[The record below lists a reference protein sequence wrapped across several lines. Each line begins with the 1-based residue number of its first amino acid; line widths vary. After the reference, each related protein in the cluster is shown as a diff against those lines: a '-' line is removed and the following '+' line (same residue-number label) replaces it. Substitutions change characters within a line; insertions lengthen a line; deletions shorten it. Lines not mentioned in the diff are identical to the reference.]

1 MVDKAAFDSMRAF
14 RKPFIVSHVYTYY
27 ALLAVVALHLSGVVI
42 AEIREGGNLISAT
55 FSGTKILSGRP
66 VDEQE

>member
-1 MVDKAAFDSMRAF
+1 MRAL

-27 ALLAVVALHLSGVVI
+27 ALLVVVALHLSGVVI

-55 FSGTKILSGRP
+55 FLGMKILSRRP
-66 VDEQE
+66 VDEQQ